1 MLKSAFLYS
10 FRLLKQIVV
19 IINIML
25 KGRFQL
31 LNNAR
36 NFNDRH
42 LLGGAI
48 SVALTIFQLRH
59 IALYLN
65 ILLPCKKERREMNR
79 IITLIGSLASQLFPY
94 FMFHKYFIKM
104 THILEGLRSLEIN
117 DDALCPNSP
126 VMVCSV
132 WFIKG

>member
-1 MLKSAFLYS
+1 
-10 FRLLKQIVV
+10 
-19 IINIML
+19 ML

-48 SVALTIFQLRH
+48 SVALTIFQTKAH
-59 IALYLN
+59 CFELYLN
-65 ILLPCKKERREMNR
+65 IWLPCKKERREINR

-104 THILEGLRSLEIN
+104 THILEGLRCLEIN